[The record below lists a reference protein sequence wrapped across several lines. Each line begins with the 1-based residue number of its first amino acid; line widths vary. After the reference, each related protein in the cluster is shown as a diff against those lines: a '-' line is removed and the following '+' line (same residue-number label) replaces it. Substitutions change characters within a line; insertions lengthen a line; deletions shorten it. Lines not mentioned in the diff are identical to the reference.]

1 MVNIWLI
8 TSSTNYWIHFTQGFN
23 FKTFSSFFIFILMVQ
38 SSHSYCHFRGESSLE
53 DTVTS
58 GAGVSPCVMTLKT
71 NSIIPLFVWRKH
83 PNPTPQFKCDALHWG
98 WLKYLIKIKTWKL
111 GKKSGNC
118 PIQSRFRDTLS
129 HCICVLDTVIVP
141 VGYIWMQFCFKITLT
156 KRKFSVLGSF
166 WSQVLGKV

>member
-1 MVNIWLI
+1 MLRLYHSRIEKNNLIKTLDSSKYGKYMI

-53 DTVTS
+53 DTITS

-111 GKKSGNC
+111 GKKVGTVL
-118 PIQSRFRDTLS
+118 FKADLGT
-129 HCICVLDTVIVP
+129 HCHIVF
-141 VGYIWMQFCFKITLT
+141 MF
-156 KRKFSVLGSF
+156 
-166 WSQVLGKV
+166 